1 MTLSNDGL
9 HRGLAN
15 INGYLPRLTME
26 ELSGYFQL
34 LEEPLKERLF
44 TRYSADYAAFGY
56 SKPEYLK

>member
-1 MTLSNDGL
+1 
-9 HRGLAN
+9 
-15 INGYLPRLTME
+15 ME